1 MFLLKHEDLKKK
13 NEVGIDRLVCLEIE
27 LNIEHPNT
35 IGFAGFNRLPQ
46 ESYSKHGPQLVKK
59 MGMSTGNCV
68 KTKLPRVKNMNHPF
82 TTIDEEMFLPSN
94 THVIEPITL
103 GFFVEN
109 RIPFLLFQ

>member
-1 MFLLKHEDLKKK
+1 M
-13 NEVGIDRLVCLEIE
+13 
-27 LNIEHPNT
+27 NIEHPDT
-35 IGFAGFNRLPQ
+35 IGFDGFNRLPQ

-94 THVIEPITL
+94 AHVIEPITL
-103 GFFVEN
+103 GCFVEN
-109 RIPFLLFQ
+109 RIPKVLVSMTPGFSFWR